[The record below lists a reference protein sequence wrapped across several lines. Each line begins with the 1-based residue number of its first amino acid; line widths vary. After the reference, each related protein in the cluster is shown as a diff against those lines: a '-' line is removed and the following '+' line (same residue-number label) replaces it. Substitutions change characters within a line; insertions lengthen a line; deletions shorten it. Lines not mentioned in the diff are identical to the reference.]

1 MITFCR
7 LQSDTCAVRIP
18 ELELELEEGT
28 LGGQFTTIEGLLTQ
42 VKEQVLT
49 THTADITVNVKTL
62 DASYLVYYG

>member
-1 MITFCR
+1 
-7 LQSDTCAVRIP
+7 
-18 ELELELEEGT
+18 LELEEGT